1 MTKEIAIKLLEHRR
15 VLVRNCKSQ
24 RTNKNYDAEVCLTV
38 QPDGKANYHLEFP
51 VSKKEK
57 KKPKK

>member
-1 MTKEIAIKLLEHRR
+1 
-15 VLVRNCKSQ
+15 VFVRNCKSQ

-38 QPDGKANYHLEFP
+38 QPDGKANYHLEFL